1 MTGMFVF
8 PLQSVLDCRKASEEN
23 KLLAFSEKTRELAA
37 EKETLDRLRTE
48 RFRLAEQLR
57 QTAGRALDADFL
69 LLQVRSI
76 KQMLKLEKKQ
86 KEHIHRVSQELENRK
101 EELLDAMK
109 QRKTM
114 ETLRDRKFSEFR
126 ENLASL
132 DRRQADETSIA
143 RFIRREL

>member
-1 MTGMFVF
+1 MFVF
-8 PLQSVLDCRKASEEN
+8 KLQPVLDCWKAAEEN

-37 EKETLDRLRTE
+37 EEKTLDRLRAE
-48 RFRLAEQLR
+48 RFRLADQLR
-57 QTAGRALDADFL
+57 QTTGRALNADNL
-69 LLQVRSI
+69 SLQVLSI
-76 KQMLKLEKKQ
+76 KQMLELEKKQ
-86 KEHIHRVSQELENRK
+86 KEHIRRVALELENRK

-114 ETLRDRKFSEFR
+114 ETLRDRRLSEFR
-126 ENLASL
+126 DNLAGL

>member
-1 MTGMFVF
+1 MFVF
-8 PLQSVLDCRKASEEN
+8 SLQSVLDCRKASEEN

-37 EKETLDRLRTE
+37 EKETLNRLRME

-69 LLQVRSI
+69 LLQVLSI
-76 KQMLKLEKKQ
+76 KHMLELEKKQ
-86 KEHIHRVSQELENRK
+86 KEHIHHVAQELESRK
-101 EELLDAMK
+101 EELLNAVK

-114 ETLRDRKFSEFR
+114 ETLRERKFSEFR

>member
-1 MTGMFVF
+1 MFVF
-8 PLQSVLDCRKASEEN
+8 KLQSVLDYRKASEEN
-23 KLLAFSEKTRELAA
+23 KLFLFSEKTRELAA
-37 EKETLDRLRTE
+37 EKETLDRLRAE

-57 QTAGRALDADFL
+57 QTTGRVLDADML
-69 LLQVRSI
+69 SLQVLSI
-76 KQMLKLEKKQ
+76 KQLLDLEKKQ
-86 KEHIHRVSQELENRK
+86 REHIRRVAQELENRK
-101 EELLDAMK
+101 EELLEAMK

-114 ETLRDRKFSEFR
+114 ETLRDRKLSEFR

>member
-1 MTGMFVF
+1 MFVF
-8 PLQSVLDCRKASEEN
+8 TLQSVLDCRKASEEN

-37 EKETLDRLRTE
+37 EKETLERLRME

-69 LLQVRSI
+69 LLQVLSI
-76 KQMLKLEKKQ
+76 KQMLELEKKQ
-86 KEHIHRVSQELENRK
+86 KEQIHRVAEELESRK
-101 EELLDAMK
+101 EELLDAVK

-114 ETLRDRKFSEFR
+114 ETLRERKFSEFR
-126 ENLASL
+126 KNAASL

>member
-1 MTGMFVF
+1 MFVF
-8 PLQSVLDCRKASEEN
+8 TLQSVLDCRKASEEN

-37 EKETLDRLRTE
+37 EKETLERLRME

-69 LLQVRSI
+69 LLQVLSI
-76 KQMLKLEKKQ
+76 KQMLELEKKQ
-86 KEHIHRVSQELENRK
+86 KEHIQRVAEELESRK
-101 EELLDAMK
+101 EELLDAVK

-114 ETLRDRKFSEFR
+114 ETLRERKFSEFR
-126 ENLASL
+126 KNLASL

>member
-1 MTGMFVF
+1 MFVF
-8 PLQSVLDCRKASEEN
+8 KLQSVLDCRKASEEN
-23 KLLAFSEKTRELAA
+23 KLFLFSEKTRELAA
-37 EKETLDRLRTE
+37 EKETLDRLRAE

-57 QTAGRALDADFL
+57 QTTGRVLDADML
-69 LLQVRSI
+69 SLQVLSI
-76 KQMLKLEKKQ
+76 KQLLDLEKKQ
-86 KEHIHRVSQELENRK
+86 REHIRRVAQELENRK
-101 EELLDAMK
+101 EELLEAMK

-114 ETLRDRKFSEFR
+114 ETLRDRKLSEFR

>member
-1 MTGMFVF
+1 V
-8 PLQSVLDCRKASEEN
+8 
-23 KLLAFSEKTRELAA
+23 AFSEKTRELAA
-37 EKETLDRLRTE
+37 EKETLERLRME

-69 LLQVRSI
+69 LLQVLSI
-76 KQMLKLEKKQ
+76 KQMLELEKKQ
-86 KEHIHRVSQELENRK
+86 KEQIHRVAEELESRK
-101 EELLDAMK
+101 EELLDAVK

-114 ETLRDRKFSEFR
+114 ETLRERKFSEFR
-126 ENLASL
+126 KNAASL

>member
-1 MTGMFVF
+1 MFVF
-8 PLQSVLDCRKASEEN
+8 TLQSVLDCRKASEEN

-37 EKETLDRLRTE
+37 EKETLERLRME

-69 LLQVRSI
+69 LLQVLSI
-76 KQMLKLEKKQ
+76 KQMLELEKKQ
-86 KEHIHRVSQELENRK
+86 KEHIHRVAEELESRK
-101 EELLDAMK
+101 EELLDAVK

-114 ETLRDRKFSEFR
+114 ETLRERKFSEFR
-126 ENLASL
+126 KNLASL